1 MVRIAKFEKVS
12 AARFVADWISTFPQQ
27 TVEQAVYAYENIK
40 LPARATSGSAGYD
53 FFAPVGFELPAGG
66 NIKIPTGIR
75 AVIEEGWVLTLYP
88 RSSLGFKYRFQ
99 LDNSVG
105 VIDSDYAHSDNEGH
119 IFLRMTNDNREGKG
133 LRVPAGSAIAQGIF
147 LPFGI
152 TVDDNASGVRN
163 GGFGSTNSR
172 A

>member
-1 MVRIAKFEKVS
+1 MLRVAKFEKVS
-12 AARFVADWISTFPQQ
+12 LKRFVNDWIATFPQQ
-27 TVEQAVYAYENIK
+27 TLEQAVMAYESIR
-40 LPARATSGSAGYD
+40 LPQRATSGSAGYD

-75 AVIEEGWVLTLYP
+75 ALIEDGWVLTLYP
-88 RSSLGFKYRFQ
+88 RSGLGFKYRFQ

-105 VIDSDYAHSDNEGH
+105 VIDSDYARSDNEGH
-119 IFLRMTNDNREGKG
+119 IFLRMTNDNREGLG
-133 LRVPAGSAIAQGIF
+133 LRVPGGTAVAQGIF

-152 TVDDNASGVRN
+152 TVDDDVQTVRN
-163 GGFGSTNSR
+163 GGFGSTTK